1 MMRHV
6 EHVHIM
12 ALVDVHGYMCVEI
25 KQLLK
30 RIKVSVQL
38 LFSQIIIFVCLCMG
52 QSLLCYLRFVK
63 YFMNTV
69 VINARCIDKLT

>member
-1 MMRHV
+1 MRHV

-38 LFSQIIIFVCLCMG
+38 LFSQIIIFVF
-52 QSLLCYLRFVK
+52 YVW
-63 YFMNTV
+63 
-69 VINARCIDKLT
+69 DKAYYAICDS